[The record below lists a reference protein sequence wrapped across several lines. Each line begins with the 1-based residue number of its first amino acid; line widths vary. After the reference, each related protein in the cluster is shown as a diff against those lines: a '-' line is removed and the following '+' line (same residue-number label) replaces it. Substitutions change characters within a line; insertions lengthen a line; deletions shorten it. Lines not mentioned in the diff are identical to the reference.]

1 MRTLRRRMMASR
13 ELPSNYERL
22 EYIENTSTAYINT
35 GIDASHFDKVYCK
48 MIRVAI
54 VGRWDTIWGTRI
66 TSYTEARSLIVTNT
80 NKFWLNHGSYDNIS
94 TIPCVL
100 GKMYETLYNNGTYT
114 INGKTET
121 VGSGNPQ
128 NTNPCY
134 IFVGNSSLS
143 NLPGSIGNYYV
154 KAKIFDFK
162 MYKGETILLSLIPVK
177 RKSDGVIGMYD
188 LVGRKFYTSP
198 NGVAFTGG

>member
-1 MRTLRRRMMASR
+1 MASR
-13 ELPSNYERL
+13 ELSSNYERL

-48 MIRVAI
+48 MIRVDI

-66 TSYTEARSLIVTNT
+66 RYNSETRCLIVTNS
-80 NKFWLNHGSYDNIS
+80 NRFWLNHGSYDGIS

-134 IFVGNSSLS
+134 IFVGNTGGRPD
-143 NLPGSIGNYYV
+143 NTYA

-162 MYKGETILLSLIPVK
+162 MYKGETIVLSLIPAK

>member
-1 MRTLRRRMMASR
+1 MSSR

-22 EYIENTSTAYINT
+22 EYIENTYTAYINT

-48 MIRVAI
+48 MMI
-54 VGRWDTIWGTRI
+54 VNIFKKWNTIFGSRNKG
-66 TSYTEARSLIVTNT
+66 YTESRSLVVHDT
-80 NKFWLNHGSYDNIS
+80 NKFWFCHGTYDKIS
-94 TIPCVL
+94 TIPCVS

-134 IFVGNSSLS
+134 IFVGNHNNS
-143 NLPGSIGNYYV
+143 PDGAYA
-154 KAKIFDFK
+154 KAKIFYFK
-162 MYKGETILLSLIPVK
+162 MYKGETIVLSLIPVK

-198 NGVAFTGG
+198 NGEAFTGG

>member
-1 MRTLRRRMMASR
+1 MRTDRRKLMASR

-22 EYIENTSTAYINT
+22 EYIENTSKAYINT

-48 MIRVAI
+48 MIRVDI
-54 VGRWDTIWGTRI
+54 VGRWDTIWLTRNGN
-66 TSYTEARSLIVTNT
+66 YTESSGLLVTNS
-80 NKFWLNHGSYDNIS
+80 NMFWFNHGSYDGIS

-121 VGSGNPQ
+121 VGSGNPK
-128 NTNPCY
+128 NTHPCY
-134 IFVGNSSLS
+134 IFVGNTGGRLD
-143 NLPGSIGNYYV
+143 NTYT

-162 MYKGETILLSLIPVK
+162 MYKGETIVLSLIPAK

>member
-1 MRTLRRRMMASR
+1 MRTNRRKLMASR

-54 VGRWDTIWGTRI
+54 VGEWDTIWGTRI
-66 TSYTEARSLIVTNT
+66 RSYTEARSLIVTNT
-80 NKFWLNHGSYDNIS
+80 NRFWLNHGSYDKIS

-134 IFVGNSSLS
+134 IFVGNSTLS
-143 NLPGSIGNYYV
+143 NLPGSVGNYYV
-154 KAKIFDFK
+154 RAKIFDFK
-162 MYKGETILLSLIPVK
+162 MYKGETILLSIIPVK